1 MEVSPD
7 FYAWLSS
14 LKIIN
19 PFKNF
24 TPNYSGKYY
33 ISKKTLEL
41 LNGGKYFDNILKNLQ
56 NAYNKFYKMNFDYLD
71 NLNQMNNFDETQS
84 YVSNSVKFN
93 NWSII
98 KEILSHFGL
107 KYEEDK
113 ISKII
118 NGNIKIMMDIIIN
131 IYEYTNELLRHA
143 NLEKENYLKSEKLN
157 ENILNNKL
165 TTNPNQKAGNEVI
178 EVNKINI
185 NKKYNECESPLEFF
199 IISFC
204 KNFKL
209 KPIQSIGLLSNNR
222 KFFANLC
229 NKGINYSFNELKNWI
244 NDITFNLKI
253 LIELLKK
260 YRDGKNIGY
269 EIIGSCLFSKDLEIV
284 LKSIDIL
291 INIKKEIGLNWK
303 WFINEGLDS
312 FFFTIIKHENQSLNL
327 LNYLDDFVKDK
338 LNDFF
343 LELKSR
349 KEKKNIYMFYS
360 SILPIMEKINSKVFL
375 KDLQNFLYDICLR
388 EKKDKSISISL
399 LGNSFFY
406 FYPIE
411 EKIANIIIDHLKQSI
426 NSDHQNI
433 FVSGVTQIFFLLEKF
448 GESKIKYAPPLYKIM
463 VNLFL
468 ENYNNLFKREFIL
481 LNFEKFFDDHQTVP
495 IDIFL
500 NSYFNLLVLSQNYS
514 ICDFYFLYK
523 IFQHPRLND
532 FDLIVIIKFLLKI
545 SLQDLNYSRTSN
557 LTLSLIFEK
566 KMIQNKCDDN
576 QIFELEKIFT
586 EHIKNAINFFIKKIN
601 QIEDRSILETSYD
614 ILIQKIRNVNANVYN
629 DIVKAIS
636 DYRKIKNKNSTVLLA
651 MLWIYDDHDDVLLK
665 LEESYKPTYK

>member
-165 TTNPNQKAGNEVI
+165 TINPNQKAGNEVI

-349 KEKKNIYMFYS
+349 KEKKIYICFIHLFY
-360 SILPIMEKINSKVFL
+360 L
-375 KDLQNFLYDICLR
+375 
-388 EKKDKSISISL
+388 
-399 LGNSFFY
+399 
-406 FYPIE
+406 
-411 EKIANIIIDHLKQSI
+411 
-426 NSDHQNI
+426 
-433 FVSGVTQIFFLLEKF
+433 
-448 GESKIKYAPPLYKIM
+448 
-463 VNLFL
+463 
-468 ENYNNLFKREFIL
+468 
-481 LNFEKFFDDHQTVP
+481 
-495 IDIFL
+495 
-500 NSYFNLLVLSQNYS
+500 
-514 ICDFYFLYK
+514 
-523 IFQHPRLND
+523 
-532 FDLIVIIKFLLKI
+532 
-545 SLQDLNYSRTSN
+545 
-557 LTLSLIFEK
+557 
-566 KMIQNKCDDN
+566 
-576 QIFELEKIFT
+576 
-586 EHIKNAINFFIKKIN
+586 
-601 QIEDRSILETSYD
+601 
-614 ILIQKIRNVNANVYN
+614 
-629 DIVKAIS
+629 
-636 DYRKIKNKNSTVLLA
+636 
-651 MLWIYDDHDDVLLK
+651 
-665 LEESYKPTYK
+665 

>member
-165 TTNPNQKAGNEVI
+165 TINPNQKAGNEVI

-229 NKGINYSFNELKNWI
+229 NKGINYSFIELKNWT

-349 KEKKNIYMFYS
+349 KEKKKIYMFYS

-388 EKKDKSISISL
+388 EKK
-399 LGNSFFY
+399 
-406 FYPIE
+406 
-411 EKIANIIIDHLKQSI
+411 I
-426 NSDHQNI
+426 NQ
-433 FVSGVTQIFFLLEKF
+433 F
-448 GESKIKYAPPLYKIM
+448 
-463 VNLFL
+463 LFL
-468 ENYNNLFKREFIL
+468 Y
-481 LNFEKFFDDHQTVP
+481 
-495 IDIFL
+495 
-500 NSYFNLLVLSQNYS
+500 
-514 ICDFYFLYK
+514 
-523 IFQHPRLND
+523 
-532 FDLIVIIKFLLKI
+532 
-545 SLQDLNYSRTSN
+545 
-557 LTLSLIFEK
+557 
-566 KMIQNKCDDN
+566 
-576 QIFELEKIFT
+576 
-586 EHIKNAINFFIKKIN
+586 
-601 QIEDRSILETSYD
+601 
-614 ILIQKIRNVNANVYN
+614 
-629 DIVKAIS
+629 
-636 DYRKIKNKNSTVLLA
+636 
-651 MLWIYDDHDDVLLK
+651 
-665 LEESYKPTYK
+665 